1 MIREEIAKAKRVVVK
16 VGSSFLT
23 ASGARLD
30 DASIKTIVNAV
41 ATLRLAD
48 REVVLVS
55 SGAIAAGLAPLGLS
69 SRPKDLATQQAAAS
83 VGQGLLLHRYT
94 EAFTAFDLK
103 TAQILLT
110 ADDVVRRSHYT
121 NAQRTIFRLLTL
133 GVIPIVNENDTVATA
148 EIRFGDNDRLAAL
161 VAHLIQADALILLSD
176 VEGLFTSH
184 PDDPKAEL
192 INEVRHGS
200 DLANISTTSS
210 GSSVGTGGMATKV
223 EAARIAAAAGIPT
236 VLAHAEQALPAVE
249 GALVG
254 TFFHAAPARTPSR
267 MLWLAH
273 ASSPKGRLVL
283 DAGAE
288 QAVVVRR
295 LSLLAA
301 GVIDVIGEFSAGD
314 VVDVVNSKGVIVARG
329 LVAFDAEEA
338 QKMKGLTTSIIGERL
353 GQEYE
358 RELIHRDDLVVI
370 E

>member
-30 DASIKTIVNAV
+30 DASIKTIVDAV
-41 ATLRLAD
+41 ASLRLAG

-55 SGAIAAGLAPLGLS
+55 SGAIAAGLAPLGLT

-83 VGQGLLLHRYT
+83 VGQGLLLQKYT
-94 EAFTAFDLK
+94 EAFTSFGLK

-121 NAQRTIFRLLTL
+121 NAQRTIFRLLSL

-176 VEGLFTSH
+176 VEGLFTAN
-184 PDDPKAEL
+184 PNEPAAEL
-192 INEVRHGS
+192 ISEVQHGGEFPT
-200 DLANISTTSS
+200 ISTTRA
-210 GSSVGTGGMATKV
+210 GSHVGTGGMTTKV

-236 VLAHAEQALPAVE
+236 VLTHAEQALPAVE
-249 GALVG
+249 GAIVG
-254 TFFHAAPARTPSR
+254 TLFHPAPSRTPSR

-273 ASSPKGRLVL
+273 ASSPKGRLLL
-283 DAGAE
+283 DDGAVD
-288 QAVVVRR
+288 AVVARR

-301 GVIDVIGEFSAGD
+301 GVVDVVGEFSAGD
-314 VVDVVNSKGVIVARG
+314 VVDVVDMKGRVVARG
-329 LVAFDAEEA
+329 LVGFDADEA
-338 QKMKGLTTSIIGERL
+338 RQMKGLTTTVIAQIL
-353 GQEYE
+353 GREYE
-358 RELIHRDDLVVI
+358 RELIHRDDLVVV